1 VLHGIERLP
10 EFYQRV
16 KNLPYKPG
24 PGKELAEIYRK
35 LSHTNSATIYEAFLG
50 SPVGFSFILPP
61 RWLLSLP
68 DWAKIPVAGLTAW
81 QWLGLAVGVVF
92 GVLIIWLGHR
102 AARRTNDRE
111 DAPAPHW
118 RALLLPLSII
128 FVAGILAPFF
138 DMLLRTGGSVRMVIE
153 YARTGALFLS
163 IAWLAV
169 TASAILGEV
178 IVGSERLTIRSL
190 DDQLIRLST
199 RLIGIVA
206 AVAILIKGGDELGV
220 SCLFGAGRPWRRRP
234 RCSTRSPK
242 GTIANLIGSLLI
254 ALEKPF
260 RVGQHVRIGA
270 SEGTVE
276 DVVFRSTRIRTP
288 DNSLVSIPSSLVV
301 NTTVE
306 NLSVRTK
313 RRQHFVVQVTYDTPR
328 EKLQNLVAAI
338 RQLLTDSPLV
348 EDSTC
353 QVRLNNFGGEQP
365 GYPGYIPSPCRRYT
379 SELAERE
386 ALLLEI
392 LRLVNDAGVEF
403 AFPTRTLFIENSVQS
418 VAAWPGTEEATGCG
432 TGARKRFEAL
442 VRGRPGAT
450 E

>member
-1 VLHGIERLP
+1 MLHGIERLP

-35 LSHTNSATIYEAFLG
+35 LSHSNSATIYQAFLG

-81 QWLGLAVGVVF
+81 QWLGLAVGVLF

-118 RALLLPLSII
+118 RALLLPSQSY
-128 FVAGILAPFF
+128 
-138 DMLLRTGGSVRMVIE
+138 LLRVSWRRFSTCFFGGVAACVWVIE

-418 VAAWPGTEEATGCG
+418 VGRVARNRRGDGLRDCKEA
-432 TGARKRFEAL
+432 F
-442 VRGRPGAT
+442 
-450 E
+450 